1 MVQIEIKDINNNVKG
16 LLSVSDR
23 VFKSEASESVVHEAV
38 VAYLANQRQGTHST
52 KTRGLVSGG
61 GRKPYKQKSTGRARA
76 GSSRSPL
83 WRKGGIVFGPLPRD
97 YSICMPKQARR
108 TALYKALTM
117 KLADG
122 QIAVVDAFGV
132 TAPKTKEMVKLIGTL
147 GLAGKNIYFVTVEK
161 DENVVLSARNL
172 PNVDVIRVGDLN
184 AYHVAACDCLVFTAD
199 ALRQIGGEEE
209 AGS

>member
-1 MVQIEIKDINNNVKG
+1 MVQIEIKDVNNNVKG
-16 LLSVSDR
+16 TVSVSEQ
-23 VFKSEASESVVHEAV
+23 VFKNEASEALVHEAV
-38 VAYLANQRQGTHST
+38 VAYLANQRQGTHAT

-61 GRKPYKQKSTGRARA
+61 GKKPYKQKHTGRARA

-97 YSICMPKQARR
+97 YSISMPKQARR
-108 TALYKALTM
+108 TALFKALSM

-122 QIAVVDAFGV
+122 QIAAIDAFGIDK
-132 TAPKTKEMVKLIGTL
+132 PKTKDLAKVIATL
-147 GLAGKNIYFVTVEK
+147 GLADKNVYLVTAEK
-161 DENVVLSARNL
+161 DANVVLSARNL
-172 PNVDVIRVGDLN
+172 PRVDVIRVGDLN

-209 AGS
+209 TNS

>member
-1 MVQIEIKDINNNVKG
+1 MVQIEIKDVNNNVRG
-16 LLSVSDR
+16 AVSVSDR
-23 VFKSEASESVVHEAV
+23 VFKNEASESLVHEAV

-97 YSICMPKQARR
+97 YSISMPKQARR
-108 TALYKALTM
+108 TALFKALSM

-122 QIAVVDAFGV
+122 QIVAIDAFGIEK
-132 TAPKTKEMVKLIGTL
+132 PKTKNIAKIITSL
-147 GLAGKNIYFVTVEK
+147 GLDGKNIYLVTADK
-161 DENVVLSARNL
+161 DANVVLSARNL
-172 PNVDVIRVGDLN
+172 PHVDVVRVGDLN

-199 ALRQIGGEEE
+199 ALKQIGGEEE
-209 AGS
+209 AKS